1 MNVLYEKNIEENNIM
16 NSNIKYNININYN
29 NRNYLITIDFDILIS
44 ELKKIVFSHF
54 KIDYTEFDLYYKD
67 TKILLNDDRPIA
79 LLFQK
84 DIGNIPLLFLV
95 EKIKKNNLV
104 AKKAIYPAEIFTKYP
119 LNRVK
124 NIVNE
129 FFEYKNYPNDAIIIK
144 SKFKGFYQIKFRKSI
159 FATEFKQ
166 FFDINYNNKLK
177 TNSNIISLPKINVNE
192 SMKNS
197 NSNDNIY
204 NNSKSYKNRNS
215 IKYINNE
222 YSFEKAEFPIKYI
235 NSEEK
240 YFKGKIIDTKNWLYK
255 NGFINNTNKYNI
267 NNHYYFIKNYVG
279 ATPNIPPILH
289 KFRDVSKNLWLDK
302 KGFYL

>member
-1 MNVLYEKNIEENNIM
+1 MNDFYEKNIEENNIM

-54 KIDYTEFDLYYKD
+54 KIDYTGFDLYYKD

-84 DIGNIPLLFLV
+84 DIWNIPLLFLV

-177 TNSNIISLPKINVNE
+177 TNSNIISLPKINVN
-192 SMKNS
+192 N
-197 NSNDNIY
+197 
-204 NNSKSYKNRNS
+204 
-215 IKYINNE
+215 
-222 YSFEKAEFPIKYI
+222 
-235 NSEEK
+235 
-240 YFKGKIIDTKNWLYK
+240 
-255 NGFINNTNKYNI
+255 
-267 NNHYYFIKNYVG
+267 
-279 ATPNIPPILH
+279 
-289 KFRDVSKNLWLDK
+289 
-302 KGFYL
+302 